1 MVLGSLT
8 VKFASLF
15 LFRQKKNTSFFV
27 LLSTFCIFAKE
38 SKSITI

>member
-15 LFRQKKNTSFFV
+15 LFRQKKYEF
-27 LLSTFCIFAKE
+27 LCFALDF
-38 SKSITI
+38 S

>member
-15 LFRQKKNTSFFV
+15 LSRQKKIRVSLFCSRLFV
-27 LLSTFCIFAKE
+27 TLQEFVGFL
-38 SKSITI
+38 